1 MARTLADWANARVIE
16 TDAVAWRL
24 RLTLT
29 DMSRFRLRQ

>member
-1 MARTLADWANARVIE
+1 MSPGPSTRSSGGLFE
-16 TDAVAWRL
+16 TDALARRL